1 MWRRKNKGKKRK
13 NKCDTCVKDKKRE
26 KKGKKRKEMV
36 SQYFHNT
43 FIINLKW

>member
-26 KKGKKRKEMV
+26 KKKEKKKRNGITIF
-36 SQYFHNT
+36 SQ
-43 FIINLKW
+43 

>member
-1 MWRRKNKGKKRK
+1 MCVEEKKKGKK
-13 NKCDTCVKDKKRE
+13 KCGRCVEDKKEGE